1 MIETLI
7 LSIIQGITEFLPISS
22 SAHLILISGNKN
34 INVDISLHLGSLI
47 AVILFF
53 RNEVLNFLKNKLLI
67 LKICFGSFP
76 TIIVGII
83 FVKYN
88 IIESLR
94 NVNVI
99 AFTTIFF
106 GVLLYISDK
115 KGINKKIENNF
126 SLKDSIY
133 IGLIQILSL
142 IPGTSRSGITIT
154 AARFLRFNRVDAAKI
169 SFLLSIPTLFSVS
182 VYNIFSMSYI
192 DDINITF
199 NNFFATIFS
208 LIFSLITLKFFL
220 NFLKKFSLIFFVFYR
235 ILLGLIILIFIYL

>member
-1 MIETLI
+1 MVETLI

-22 SAHLILISGNKN
+22 SAHLILISGNKI
-34 INVDISLHLGSLI
+34 INLDISLHLGSLI

-53 RNEVLNFLKNKLLI
+53 RNEVINFFKNKLLI

-76 TIIVGII
+76 TIIVGIVL
-83 FVKYN
+83 VKYN
-88 IIESLR
+88 IIDALR
-94 NVNVI
+94 NVNII

-106 GVLLYISDK
+106 GILLYFSDK
-115 KGINKKIENNF
+115 YGMNKKIENDF

-133 IGLIQILSL
+133 IGLWQILSL
-142 IPGTSRSGITIT
+142 VPGTSRSGITIT

-169 SFLLSIPTLFSVS
+169 SFLLSIPTLLSVS
-182 VYNIFSMSYI
+182 IYNIFNIPYVN
-192 DDINITF
+192 DINITI
-199 NNFFATIFS
+199 NNFSGTIFS

-235 ILLGLIILIFIYL
+235 ILLGLIILFFIYL